1 MTYLRI
7 RELAEQQGL
16 NITLLSRKAELAY
29 TTAHGLWHGN
39 VTQLNIKTLDRVAH
53 ALGVQ
58 VSDLFGDT
66 EEDAADIAAYDAAKA
81 SGEDVLPLDQAV
93 TEIERERQTVRK
105 VS

>member
-1 MTYLRI
+1 
-7 RELAEQQGL
+7 
-16 NITLLSRKAELAY
+16 
-29 TTAHGLWHGN
+29 
-39 VTQLNIKTLDRVAH
+39 
-53 ALGVQ
+53 

>member
-16 NITLLSRKAELAY
+16 NITLLARKAELAY
-29 TTAHGLWHGN
+29 PTAHGLWYGN
-39 VTQLNIKTLDRVAH
+39 VTQLNIKTLDRAAQ

-66 EEDAADIAAYDAAKA
+66 EEDAADIAAYDAARA
-81 SGEDVLPLDQAV
+81 AGEDVLPLDQAV
-93 TEIERERQTVRK
+93 AEIERERQTVRNAG
-105 VS
+105 